1 MTTTPTRLLR
11 ADAQRNRHQLLEV
24 AHSAFEEDGVNASL
38 DEIARRAGVGIGTL
52 YRHFPT
58 RDHLIEALIAD
69 DVERL
74 AELAEELIAADTAD
88 DVERWLTAL
97 VRHGITYRG
106 LAESLVVAPAETTL
120 GSSCD
125 RLHSSGA
132 AVVRHAQGR
141 GDLRADIDP
150 VDAVDL
156 GAAIAWIT
164 ERDADDERR
173 RRLLRIAVDGLRA
186 PDRFTWGEAHR
197 DRRLQ
202 RRGRRAL
209 LPDDLPRALDVG
221 G

>member
-11 ADAQRNRHQLLEV
+11 ADAQRNRNQLLEV

-74 AELAEELIAADTAD
+74 AELAEKLIAADTAD

-120 GSSCD
+120 GASCD

-186 PDRFTWGEAHR
+186 PR
-197 DRRLQ
+197 
-202 RRGRRAL
+202 
-209 LPDDLPRALDVG
+209 
-221 G
+221 

>member
-1 MTTTPTRLLR
+1 MTTTSTRLLR
-11 ADAQRNRHQLLEV
+11 ADAQRNRDRLLEV
-24 AHSAFEEDGVNASL
+24 AHVAFEEGGVDASL

-58 RDHLIEALIAD
+58 RDRLIEALIAD
-69 DVERL
+69 EVERL
-74 AELAEELIAADTAD
+74 ADLAEQLIAADTAD
-88 DVERWLTAL
+88 TADDVECWLTAL

-120 GSSCD
+120 GASCD
-125 RLHSSGA
+125 RLHAAGA

-186 PDRFTWGEAHR
+186 PR
-197 DRRLQ
+197 
-202 RRGRRAL
+202 
-209 LPDDLPRALDVG
+209 
-221 G
+221 